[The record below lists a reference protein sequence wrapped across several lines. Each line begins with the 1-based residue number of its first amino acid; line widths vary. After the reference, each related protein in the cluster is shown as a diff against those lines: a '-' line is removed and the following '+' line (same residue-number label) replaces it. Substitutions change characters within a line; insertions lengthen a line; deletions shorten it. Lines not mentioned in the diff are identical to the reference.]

1 MLSRLTLVSPR
12 SQRLTKVRSTPAL
25 LASSSCDHFLSVR
38 SCRNLRPNRR
48 FGAGV
53 MIRVMVTVS
62 ATDVYKSTA
71 FESTDVR
78 STPAIVASHAQW
90 LTTSRIGSIQAEYT
104 RKGSILVAS

>member
-25 LASSSCDHFLSVR
+25 SASSSCDHFLSVR

-48 FGAGV
+48 LGANV
-53 MIRVMVTVS
+53 IIRVIVTVS

-78 STPAIVASHAQW
+78 STPALAASHTQS
-90 LTTSRIGSIQAEYT
+90 LIKSRMGSIQAECL
-104 RKGSILVAS
+104 RNGPIRVAP